1 MRKTAI
7 FLFMSLCL
15 LLAFPAAA
23 QDTTNAKFESTDCM
37 FTVPANQKPD
47 CGYLTVPEDRSQPS
61 GRTIKLAVAVF
72 HSENPDKMSTPLIYL
87 EGGPGGSALEYL
99 SLTFNDRYAE
109 LLKNQD
115 IILFDQRGVGR
126 SQPALDCKE
135 ITDLTMNTLDQVLTV
150 DEAVKQ
156 GNDAAAACA
165 NRLAGEGINLGS
177 YNSAENASDVN
188 DLRIALGYDKL
199 DLYGISYGTKLALTI
214 MRDHPEAVRSAII
227 DSIFPPQV
235 TNNDAPI
242 NFERSLS
249 VLFKGCADDEA
260 CNKAFPDLENIFYD
274 TIDQL
279 NANPASFQ
287 VVDPTTAQKR
297 DVKMDGDSFAA
308 TIFQALYATEIISE
322 LPKSIYDV
330 HNGDT
335 GFLSLWTQ
343 LEITQLDAI
352 SVGMNYAV
360 QCTEEL
366 AFDTTVSIDAVLAKV
381 NPKLQ
386 GFARRNGIDDSQIA
400 LCSVWNKAKPNP
412 IENEPVKSDIP
423 TLVVSGEY
431 DPITP
436 PEYGKE
442 TATTLSSSYFFEFP
456 GTGHGV
462 IPSSECALSIA
473 QAFLKDPNTKP
484 DSSCIA
490 DMKEPAFNTG
500 APTTAEPIKLEPY
513 TNDDAGFSGVK
524 PTGWKEVVPGTF
536 GRSRT
541 GLDQTAIAYLSLPGS
556 NVDLALPLLAG
567 QFGLDMKNIVNRDA
581 NGLTWRLASGEV
593 QGIPINLAI
602 TESNGKIF
610 IILVLSDAAEKDTLY
625 EALFIPAI
633 DAFKPDI

>member
-1 MRKTAI
+1 MRKIAI
-7 FLFMSLCL
+7 FLFVSLCL

-23 QDTTNAKFESTDCM
+23 QDASKAKFESATCM
-37 FTVPANQKPD
+37 FNVPQGQNPD
-47 CGYLTVPEDRSQPS
+47 CGYLTVTEDRSQPD
-61 GRTIKLAVAVF
+61 GRMIKLAVAVF
-72 HSENPDKMSTPLIYL
+72 HSDNPQKNPTPLIYL

-109 LLKNQD
+109 LLKDQD

-135 ITDLTMNTLDQVLTV
+135 VTDLTWNTLDQVLTV
-150 DEAVKQ
+150 DEAVRL
-156 GNDAAAACA
+156 GNEAVTACA
-165 NRLAGEGINLGS
+165 NRLAGEGIHLSS

-214 MRDHPEAVRSAII
+214 MRDHPEGVRSAII

-242 NFERSLS
+242 NFERSLN
-249 VLFKGCADDEA
+249 VLFKGCAADSA
-260 CNKAFPDLENIFYD
+260 CHTAFPDLEKVFYD

-279 NANPASFQ
+279 NANPVSFQ
-287 VVDPTTAQKR
+287 VTNPTTAQKH

-308 TIFQALYATEIISE
+308 TIFQALYATEILSE
-322 LPKSIYDV
+322 LPKTIYDV
-330 HNGDT
+330 HNGET

-343 LEITQLDAI
+343 LELTQLDVV

-366 AFDTTVSIDAVLAKV
+366 AFDTTSSIEAVLAKI
-381 NPKLQ
+381 NPKLR
-386 GFARRNGIDDSQIA
+386 GFARRNGIDDTQIG
-400 LCSVWNKAKPNP
+400 LCSAWNTTKPNP

-436 PEYGKE
+436 PQYGQE
-442 TATTLSSSYFFEFP
+442 TAATLSNSYFFEFP
-456 GTGHGV
+456 GAGHGV

-484 DSSCIA
+484 DSACIA

-500 APTTAEPIKLEPY
+500 APVNAEPIKLEPY
-513 TNDDAGFSGVK
+513 TNEDAGFSGVK
-524 PTGWKEVVPGTF
+524 PSGWKEVMAGTF
-536 GRSRT
+536 GRSRN

-567 QFGLDMKNIVNRDA
+567 QFGLDMKNITKREA
-581 NGLTWRLASGEV
+581 NGLQWRLASGEV
-593 QGIPINLAI
+593 QGVPLNLAI
-602 TESNGKIF
+602 TESNGKMF

-625 EALFIPAI
+625 EELFLPAV
-633 DAFKPDI
+633 DAFKII

>member
-7 FLFMSLCL
+7 FLFMGLCL

-23 QDTTNAKFESTDCM
+23 QDTNAKFESATCM
-37 FTVPANQKPD
+37 FNVPQGQNPD
-47 CGYLTVPEDRSQPS
+47 CGYLTVPEDRSQPN
-61 GRTIKLAVAVF
+61 GRAIKLAVAVF
-72 HSENPDKMSTPLIYL
+72 HSDNPDKIATPLIYL

-156 GNDAAAACA
+156 GNEAAAACA
-165 NRLAGEGINLGS
+165 NRLAGEGIHLGS

-227 DSIFPPQV
+227 DSIFPPQI
-235 TNNDAPI
+235 TNSAAPV
-242 NFERSLS
+242 NFERSLN
-249 VLFKGCADDEA
+249 VLFKGCAADEA
-260 CNKAFPDLENIFYD
+260 CNKAYPDLEKVFYD

-279 NANPASFQ
+279 NANPVSFQ
-287 VVDPTTAQKR
+287 IVDASTAQKR
-297 DVKMDGDSFAA
+297 DVKMDGDSFAG
-308 TIFQALYATEIISE
+308 TIFQALYASEVLSE

-335 GFLSLWTQ
+335 SFLSLWTQ
-343 LEITQLDAI
+343 LEIAQLDAV
-352 SVGMNYAV
+352 STGMNYAV

-366 AFDTTVSIDAVLAKV
+366 AFDTTASIDAILAKI

-386 GFARRNGIDDSQIA
+386 GFARRSGTDDSQIG

-412 IENEPVKSDIP
+412 IENEPIKSDIP

-442 TATTLSSSYFFEFP
+442 TAANLSHSYFFEFP
-456 GTGHGV
+456 GMGHGV
-462 IPSSECALSIA
+462 IPSSDCALSIA

-484 DSSCIA
+484 DSACIA

-500 APTTAEPIKLEPY
+500 APTNAEPIKLEPY
-513 TNDDAGFSGVK
+513 TNETAGFSGVK
-524 PTGWKEVVPGTF
+524 PVGWKEVMAGTF
-536 GRSRT
+536 GRSRS

-567 QFGLDMKNIVNRDA
+567 QFGLDMKTVVTREA
-581 NGLTWRLASGEV
+581 NGLQWRLASGEI
-593 QGIPINLAI
+593 QGVPLNLAI
-602 TESNGKIF
+602 TESNGKMF
-610 IILVLSDAAEKDTLY
+610 IILVLSDASEKDTLY
-625 EALFIPAI
+625 QELFLPAV
-633 DAFKPDI
+633 DAFKVQ

>member
-7 FLFMSLCL
+7 FLFIGLCL

-23 QDTTNAKFESTDCM
+23 QDTNAKFESAACM
-37 FTVPANQKPD
+37 FNVPQGQKPD
-47 CGYLTVPEDRSQPS
+47 CGYLTVPEDRSQPN
-61 GRTIKLAVAVF
+61 GRAIKLAVAVF
-72 HSENPDKMSTPLIYL
+72 HSDNPDKIATPLIYL

-156 GNDAAAACA
+156 GNEAATACA
-165 NRLAGEGINLGS
+165 NRLAGEGIHLGS

-235 TNNDAPI
+235 TNSSAPI
-242 NFERSLS
+242 NFERSLN
-249 VLFKGCADDEA
+249 VLFKGCAADEA
-260 CNKAFPDLENIFYD
+260 CNKAYPDLEKVFYE

-279 NANPASFQ
+279 NANPVSFQ
-287 VVDPTTAQKR
+287 IIDPTTAQKR

-308 TIFQALYATEIISE
+308 TIFQALYATEVLSE

-335 GFLSLWTQ
+335 SFLSLWTQ
-343 LEITQLDAI
+343 LEIAQIDAVSI
-352 SVGMNYAV
+352 GMNYAV

-366 AFDTTVSIDAVLAKV
+366 AFDTTASIDAILAKI

-386 GFARRNGIDDSQIA
+386 GFARRSGTDDSQIG
-400 LCSVWNKAKPNP
+400 LCSVWNNAKPNP
-412 IENEPVKSDIP
+412 IENEPIKSDIP

-442 TATTLSSSYFFEFP
+442 TAANLSHSYFFEFP
-456 GTGHGV
+456 GMGHGV
-462 IPSSECALSIA
+462 IPSSDCALSIA

-484 DSSCIA
+484 DSACIA

-500 APTTAEPIKLEPY
+500 APTNAEPIKLEPY
-513 TNDDAGFSGVK
+513 TNETAGFTAVK
-524 PTGWKEVVPGTF
+524 PAGWKEVMAGTF
-536 GRSRT
+536 GRSRS

-567 QFGLDMKNIVNRDA
+567 QFGLDMKTVVTREA
-581 NGLTWRLASGEV
+581 NGLQWRLASGEI
-593 QGIPINLAI
+593 QGVPLSLAI
-602 TESNGKIF
+602 TESKGKMF
-610 IILVLSDAAEKDTLY
+610 IILVLSDASEKDTLY
-625 EALFIPAI
+625 QELFLPAV
-633 DAFKPDI
+633 DAFKVQ